1 MTLWD
6 EESELYLFTVD
17 ELAQIPD
24 GTTLTCIDN
33 TTAVKGR
40 DIIDTD
46 TICNMIHIAYGVVDP
61 WSHPLKDLF
70 LIFKLRQ

>member
-24 GTTLTCIDN
+24 GTKLTCIDN
-33 TTAVKGR
+33 TTVVKGR
-40 DIIDTD
+40 DVIDTD
-46 TICNMIHIAYGVVDP
+46 TRGSHIAYGVVDP

>member
-24 GTTLTCIDN
+24 GTKLTCIDN
-33 TTAVKGR
+33 TTVVKGR
-40 DIIDTD
+40 DVIDTD
-46 TICNMIHIAYGVVDP
+46 TRGSHIAYGVIDP